1 MILTPEIWDPATQ
14 VFRQMKPMQT
24 PRVYHSTGIL
34 LPDGRVFAG
43 AGVEFDQ
50 SDHDRRV
57 ESARA
62 GLGEAGFA
70 AAWSE
75 GRAMTLEQA
84 TDDALAALDA
94 APSKVQET
102 ERPEGDTGTDLLTT
116 REREVAALVAHGLT
130 NRQIAAR
137 LVITERTA
145 ETHVQNILNK
155 LGFTS
160 RAQVAARA
168 VQRGLRLPTKE

>member
-1 MILTPEIWDPATQ
+1 
-14 VFRQMKPMQT
+14 
-24 PRVYHSTGIL
+24 
-34 LPDGRVFAG
+34 
-43 AGVEFDQ
+43 
-50 SDHDRRV
+50 
-57 ESARA
+57 
-62 GLGEAGFA
+62 
-70 AAWSE
+70 
-75 GRAMTLEQA
+75 MTLEQA

-102 ERPEGDTGTDLLTT
+102 ERPEGDTGTDLLTA